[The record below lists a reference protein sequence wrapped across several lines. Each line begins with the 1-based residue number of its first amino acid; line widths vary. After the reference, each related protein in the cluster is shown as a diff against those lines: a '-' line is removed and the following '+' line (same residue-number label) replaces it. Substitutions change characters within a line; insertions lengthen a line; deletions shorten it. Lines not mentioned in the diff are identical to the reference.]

1 MSLASDGSI
10 SDIYETCKTCD
21 KNFEN
26 ELDLANHE
34 KRLHEYGET
43 FEKCGFRGTDLVA
56 IKSHVV
62 EVHRGESNATLSI
75 LSDVSDMVESS
86 LEEANPAVSILS
98 DVSEIEENYLEGL
111 GIEKLPVI
119 TQRRKQNLKDLNI
132 YILDAN
138 GDIILEDDTDDE
150 DFDSQEELLL
160 LEEDD
165 WVQPIKPI
173 ATRRTRATVIQPMV
187 EEILEKG
194 RKRKADE
201 KVQAP
206 KRQNTAPNSL
216 QCNICD
222 VNFSRK
228 DN

>member
-1 MSLASDGSI
+1 M
-10 SDIYETCKTCD
+10 
-21 KNFEN
+21 
-26 ELDLANHE
+26 DLANHD
-34 KRLHEYGET
+34 KRVHEYGET
-43 FEKCGFRGTDLVA
+43 FELYPCEECGFRGTDLVA
-56 IKSHVV
+56 IKSHIV
-62 EVHRGESNATLSI
+62 EVHRGESIATLSI

-119 TQRRKQNLKDLNI
+119 TQQRKQNLKDLNI
-132 YILDAN
+132 DAN

-206 KRQNTAPNSL
+206 KRQKTAPYSL

-222 VNFSRK
+222 VSFSRK
-228 DN
+228 DNLARHLKNKH